1 MLLRTIF
8 ALLGTIAL
16 SGTIHAGVLTS
27 LLSIESASGRVGA
40 SVDLAVLLDNGS
52 GDLQGWSFG
61 VCHDPASLTLTALLA
76 GSTALSVNNGEPASF
91 LQLSEEPGGYTAGVV
106 VCLTG
111 CANLP
116 IGNGYELT
124 VGSYTI
130 DGAVGTTTDVCPCST
145 LGSPS
150 VATVL
155 VIGGSSAPASLA
167 CGTVE
172 AIPLPLEVQFV
183 RGDANDDGAVDIGDG
198 IWMLAELFSKERVS
212 TVRPRR
218 TRTLMAASTPRTRS
232 RSSTTS
238 SSPGRRRPP
247 PSPSVAQGAW
257 GPIAKNGSRAPEPPP
272 PSKKDDS
279 SSQLNST
286 YPDRTNPS
294 RPSWRGGSFLGL
306 NQ

>member
-76 GSTALSVNNGEPASF
+76 GSTALSGNNGEPASF

-198 IWMLAELFSKERVS
+198 IWMLAELFLQGTS
-212 TVRPRR
+212 
-218 TRTLMAASTPRTRS
+218 LDCQAAKDANFDGGFNTADPITILNYQFIA
-232 RSSTTS
+232 
-238 SSPGRRRPP
+238 GPP
-247 PSPSVAQGAW
+247 PAAPFPFCGSGGVGADCQERESCAGAAPAQ
-257 GPIAKNGSRAPEPPP
+257 
-272 PSKKDDS
+272 
-279 SSQLNST
+279 
-286 YPDRTNPS
+286 
-294 RPSWRGGSFLGL
+294 
-306 NQ
+306 